1 MIKKKLN
8 DFKLS
13 NKQPLKTVKESVII
27 KSVSEASLKDSS
39 KYEFLKKK
47 QAMSSY
53 TQRIPQTPKMPG
65 NKRPFSKTILFFF
78 ILSILVGA
86 YYLLSNVFL
95 RADITI
101 TPKTKTFNIT
111 NEKFTA
117 SKNNNVPFEVMI
129 VGDSVYK
136 DVVLTST
143 VNAADKAKGE
153 VTLYNGYS
161 SKAEKIPAGSFISD
175 EKGKTYT
182 TDTTVS
188 IPGFKQDNLKVITP
202 GQIDVSITAFLA
214 GETYNGSPTSFSINS
229 FKGTTKYTKI
239 YGHLK
244 TPLTGGMAGLVYVM
258 DDQEKADI
266 LSNSDLFKGEL
277 LRKLNASV
285 PPGYILYP
293 DAVNYSYDFADKIVS
308 KTPNLKLEIKA
319 NLSAF
324 LVKESD
330 FSDLVINKLLP
341 DITKEERSEIV
352 DPDLSLLSFD
362 FTNKD
367 QVITKET
374 ESFDFELTGNIVM
387 NWKPGIGDLKDS
399 VVGKSKDEVLSIFK
413 DDPGILK
420 ASVTIIPFWSKKL
433 PDKVQNINITLK

>member
-1 MIKKKLN
+1 MIKKKLD

-13 NKQPLKTVKESVII
+13 NKQPLKTAEEPVAVKNISNL
-27 KSVSEASLKDSS
+27 SSNNNS
-39 KYEFLKKK
+39 KYDFLKKK
-47 QAMSSY
+47 KIVPSSV
-53 TQRIPQTPKMPG
+53 QRIPQTPIMPG
-65 NKRPFSKTILFFF
+65 GKRPFNKTILFFF

-101 TPKTKTFNIT
+101 TPKTKTFNIA
-111 NEKFTA
+111 NEKIAA
-117 SKNNNVPFEVMI
+117 SKKNNVPFEVMI

-136 DVVLTST
+136 DVILTST
-143 VNAADKAKGE
+143 LTASDKAKGE

-161 SKAEKIPAGSFISD
+161 NKAEKIPVGSFISD
-175 EKGKTYT
+175 EKGKTYK

-188 IPGFKQDNLKVITP
+188 IPGYKQDKLKVIIP
-202 GQIDVSITAFLA
+202 GQINVGITAFLA

-229 FKGTTKYTKI
+229 FKGTAKYTKI

-244 TPLTGGMAGLVYVM
+244 TPLTGGLAGLVYIM

-293 DAVNYSYDFADKIVS
+293 DAVNYSYNFTDKIVS

-330 FSDLVINKLLP
+330 LSNMIINRLLP
-341 DITKEERSEIV
+341 DITKGERFEIV
-352 DPDLSLLSFD
+352 DPDLSLLSFN

-367 QVITKET
+367 QVINKET
-374 ESFDFELTGNIVM
+374 ESFDFELTGNVVM
-387 NWKPGIGDLKDS
+387 NWKPGIENLKDR
-399 VVGKSKDEVLSIFK
+399 VVGKSKNEVLSIFK
-413 DDPGILK
+413 DDLGISK

-433 PDKVQNINITLK
+433 PNKVENINVVLK

>member
-1 MIKKKLN
+1 MIKKKLD

-13 NKQPLKTVKESVII
+13 NKQPLKTVE
-27 KSVSEASLKDSS
+27 EKDIS

-47 QAMSSY
+47 KVMSSS

-65 NKRPFSKTILFFF
+65 SKRPFSKTILFFF
-78 ILSILVGA
+78 IISILVGA
-86 YYLLSNVFL
+86 YYLLSNVYL
-95 RADITI
+95 KADIVI
-101 TPKTKTFNIT
+101 TPKNKTFEIKSEN
-111 NEKFTA
+111 FTA
-117 SKNNNVPFEVMI
+117 SKKNNVPFEVMI

-136 DVVLTST
+136 DVILTST

-153 VTLYNGYS
+153 ITLYNGYS
-161 SKAEKIPAGSFISD
+161 SKVEKIPAGSFISD
-175 EKGKTYT
+175 EKGKTYK

-188 IPGFKQDNLKVITP
+188 IPGYKQDKLKVIIP
-202 GQIDVSITAFLA
+202 GQINVGLTAFLA
-214 GETYNGSPTSFSINS
+214 GEIYNGSPTSFSINS
-229 FKGTTKYTKI
+229 FKGTAKYTKI

-244 TPLTGGMAGLVYVM
+244 TPLTGGLAGLVYVM
-258 DDQEKADI
+258 DDQEKTDI
-266 LSNSDLFKGEL
+266 LSNSALFKGEL

-285 PPGYILYP
+285 PAGYILYP

-330 FSDLVINKLLP
+330 FSSVIISKLLP
-341 DITKEERSEIV
+341 DITKEERSEIIN
-352 DPDLSLLSFD
+352 PDLSLLSFN

-374 ESFDFELTGNIVM
+374 ESFDFELTGNVVM
-387 NWKPGIGDLKDS
+387 NWKPEIGKLKDR

-413 DDPGILK
+413 DDPGISK

-433 PDKVQNINITLK
+433 PDNVQNINITLK